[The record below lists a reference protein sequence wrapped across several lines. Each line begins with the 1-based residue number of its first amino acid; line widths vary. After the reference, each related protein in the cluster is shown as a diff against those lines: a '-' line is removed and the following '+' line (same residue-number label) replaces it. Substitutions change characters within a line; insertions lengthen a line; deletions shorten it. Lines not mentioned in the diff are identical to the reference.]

1 MNTEDKLNP
10 GSFEKISAILLA
22 AGESRRMGQP
32 KMLLPWG
39 ETTVLGGAIATF
51 GAVGLGEILVVT
63 GAGRA
68 QVEALVQEFSQK
80 YPLRSIFNPRFK
92 EGEMLSSIQAG
103 LAALG
108 PAESAALIALGDQP
122 QVRGDIV
129 RRICQ
134 VYIETQAPLVIP
146 SFKLK
151 TGSSLAGGEGALAR
165 APSFTFLGNPARVPR
180 RTRRHNHISFSR

>member
-1 MNTEDKLNP
+1 
-10 GSFEKISAILLA
+10 
-22 AGESRRMGQP
+22 MGQP

-80 YPLRSIFNPRFK
+80 YPLRSIFNPKFK

-146 SFKLK
+146 SFNLRRGHPWLVAKGLWQELQALP
-151 TGSSLAGGEGALAR
+151 SLATPRE
-165 APSFTFLGNPARVPR
+165 FLEEHADIITYLSVDDDSILRDIDTPEDYVHQRP
-180 RTRRHNHISFSR
+180 